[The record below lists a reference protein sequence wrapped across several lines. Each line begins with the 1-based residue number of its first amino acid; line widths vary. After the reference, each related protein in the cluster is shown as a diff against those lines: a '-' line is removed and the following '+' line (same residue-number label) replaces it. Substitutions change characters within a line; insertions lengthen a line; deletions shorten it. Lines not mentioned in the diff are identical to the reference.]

1 MFYLDLTIADSHA
14 ATSHLATSCFSLY
27 QPSEPHDTFLLT
39 FDLTL
44 TAVHELQTALV
55 SPPTTW
61 ADAQR
66 SKDADT

>member
-14 ATSHLATSCFSLY
+14 VTSHLATSCSSLH

-44 TAVHELQTALV
+44 MAIHELQTALV
-55 SPPTTW
+55 PPPATW
-61 ADAQR
+61 ADAQC